1 MSMPLGDG
9 EPAGLGRLGVV
20 FGGGL
25 VKDDID
31 SERGSAF
38 VFPSSTLARF
48 GLKNKRKVSKI
59 R

>member
-1 MSMPLGDG
+1 MSIPLGDG

-31 SERGSAF
+31 SERESVF
-38 VFPSSTLARF
+38 VFSSSTLARF
-48 GLKNKRKVSKI
+48 GLENKKK
-59 R
+59 

>member
-1 MSMPLGDG
+1 MPLGDG

-25 VKDDID
+25 VKDDIG

-48 GLKNKRKVSKI
+48 GLENKRKNKQN
-59 R
+59 

>member
-31 SERGSAF
+31 SGSVF
-38 VFPSSTLARF
+38 VFSSSTLAHF
-48 GLKNKRKVSKI
+48 GLENKSK
-59 R
+59 